1 MPKQEFAPSR
11 SQLLFAV
18 IAVLVALCLGASIY
32 YFTGSGHVGQGAGKA
47 LVGGPFTLTDQNGKK
62 ITDKDFLGHYML
74 VLFGYTY
81 CPDVCPTELQVMSA
95 ALDQLGAKADN
106 VQPVFIT
113 IDPAR
118 DTPEVMKQYVAN
130 FHPRLLG
137 LTGTPDEIAAAAKA
151 YRVYYNRV
159 DAGSAS
165 DSYLMDHSSILYLM
179 GPDGTF
185 LKHFTYTTDS
195 AELAKAIESA
205 LAP

>member
-11 SQLLFAV
+11 SQLLFAM
-18 IAVLVALCLGASIY
+18 IAVLVALSLGASVY
-32 YFTGSGHVGQGAGKA
+32 YFTGSSHVGQGAGKA
-47 LVGGPFTLTDQNGKK
+47 LVGGPFTLTDQKGKK

-113 IDPAR
+113 VDPAR

-130 FHPRLLG
+130 FHPRLVG
-137 LTGTPDEIAAAAKA
+137 LTGTLDEIAAVAKA

-165 DSYLMDHSSILYLM
+165 DSYLMDHSTILYLM

-205 LAP
+205 LTP